1 MYRFILLL
9 LATQPLAYQALRDPN
24 ILAPYFDNFRSS
36 PTASPTKAYP
46 TAYPTGLYF
55 KAGSA
60 STDATCSPCCAA
72 TDFKVGDNSLHAQR
86 PTPHAT
92 RHTPNATRPMPLAT
106 RQTPNAKRQ
115 TSNAQCPRLNAH
127 AQRYN
132 YNFNL
137 PLDPRT
143 SLCLSQLF
151 IKRLSF
157 SSSPLSL

>member
-9 LATQPLAYQALRDPN
+9 LATSTQPLAYQALRDPN
-24 ILAPYFDNFRSS
+24 ILAPYCDNFRSS

-86 PTPHAT
+86 PTPHAQS
-92 RHTPNATRPMPLAT
+92 HTPNVTRH
-106 RQTPNAKRQ
+106 TPNAKRQ
-115 TSNAQCPRLNAH
+115 TSNAQCPRLNA
-127 AQRYN
+127 QRYN

-137 PLDPRT
+137 PLDPRA
-143 SLCLSQLF
+143 SLCPSQLF
-151 IKRLSF
+151 INRLSF
-157 SSSPLSL
+157 SSSSLSL